1 MKNSTRFLAL
11 LISAV
16 LMLGIVGSSFAEG
29 DVPPPETAET
39 TTQAP
44 EPASQPTPTATPAP
58 TPAPESA
65 PVTDAPPASE
75 EASELETESPDPDGE
90 GTGEATEL
98 PPEDPGQIPIE
109 TSTETP
115 TDLPAETPMETPT
128 EAPTEPLPASVLS
141 ADFADR
147 AAVLILGEQS
157 LDITEKFSYFLYNAP
172 ATDEYTLTVDGAL
185 EKEGY
190 IFRDP
195 GDSDPALAEALASGR
210 NTPEAPLTLKAGLEL
225 NAKYVLALRLVNGG
239 EERVT
244 VTLSALTPEPSLEP
258 EEEPQPELS
267 QEDYYLSLLDLGA
280 YTFKLNSEQKEYKAF
295 GRESVGL
302 YRSMKEGKQYVKNQ
316 AMVCVRSE
324 EEARQVAAAYRAT
337 LLNYNGDGLALLEL
351 SDEVPTEIILV
362 LSTRE
367 DVPLPALEP
376 NRIKRLY
383 AEPVVQSIPSD
394 PSYKKQYFHKNMG
407 NELAWDHAT
416 GAGVTVAVIDTGC
429 QSSHLEFSGK
439 ISSNSAR
446 FNSSGT
452 RTYTDANRTD
462 PDGHGTHVSG
472 IIAAKR
478 NNGYGGCGVAPDATL
493 LICQMDGLSNDDG
506 LSDYALIAAMNY
518 VAGRSEVKVVNM
530 SLGSHYSWGYSLA
543 EKTAVQNLAVNK
555 LVVVA
560 AGNENYGRAGFPAAF
575 EEVLAVSATTSSNKK
590 ASYSNYGPEVDIAAP
605 GSGIYSTMNGS
616 SFAVLDGTS
625 MASPAVA
632 GAAAVIMS
640 KFSCTPAEA
649 RKYLISSA
657 KDLKNANYY
666 GAGLVQTGLAV
677 TGRNVVV
684 KSGSAKGGTVSGG
697 GFYEYGVTPRL
708 EAFPN
713 AGHTFVNWKKGSK
726 VVSTS
731 PVYEEYEVQNDGAVF
746 TASFKALPK
755 ASVTAKACSYSSNL
769 ITWKALPNATS
780 YRVLRSDSSK
790 GPFTPIGTEIPFD
803 ASKTVYT
810 YEDLG
815 RTIGAKS
822 YYKVAATFPMGYTES
837 SIKSVKTAW
846 PTMKISKAV
855 QAGPSANRVTWNKVP
870 NVTGYLL
877 TRTIGKTKEVMEV
890 LPGSL
895 TITQDPKLG
904 TLVTYEDIRVGISMG
919 ASSSYQVQAYVGN
932 GVNRVLSK
940 ISGKKTIK
948 AGWSK
953 VAAKAASGAY
963 INSTDMYPITITITP
978 APNASGHELW
988 WSLDKKNWNKFS
1000 MTGSTH
1006 VIKGIQPGVPVYV
1019 QVRPYMGSYG
1029 NPTAVGPW
1037 ASLTA
1042 RSVPTAPTNF
1052 WVDQYLIYSGGKYYF
1067 THEGDWRTAPYA
1079 SGYEVY
1085 QSKNLGKS
1093 YSKVMKLSGGHYIGF
1108 YIYMPV
1114 KTYGQ
1119 MYARMGYLYKVRS
1132 YVTYKGK
1139 KYYSPFSPIVV
1150 SGDIDN
1156 TLYPDWN
1163 STAGTARVLGDRF
1176 ERLEIML
1183 KEQQMGISFDD
1194 ARRIDGDIRSRPK
1207 TK

>member
-1 MKNSTRFLAL
+1 MKYSIRFLTL

-29 DVPPPETAET
+29 DVPPPEAAET
-39 TTQAP
+39 TTPAP
-44 EPASQPTPTATPAP
+44 EPTPPPTSTATPAQ
-58 TPAPESA
+58 TPAPESV
-65 PVTDAPPASE
+65 PITDTPPASD

-109 TSTETP
+109 TPTETP
-115 TDLPAETPMETPT
+115 TETPMETPT
-128 EAPTEPLPASVLS
+128 QAPTEPLPASVLS

-157 LDITEKFSYFLYNAP
+157 LDITEQFSYFLYNAP

-324 EEARQVAAAYRAT
+324 GEARQVAAAYRAT

-429 QSSHLEFSGK
+429 LSSHVEFSGK
-439 ISSNSAR
+439 ISSGSAR
-446 FNSSGT
+446 FDSNGDIIATGS
-452 RTYTDANRTD
+452 NRTD

-472 IIAAKR
+472 IIAANK

-530 SLGSHYSWGYSLA
+530 SLGSHYSWGYSLS
-543 EKTAVQNLAVNK
+543 EKTAVQDLTANK

-605 GSGIYSTMNGS
+605 GSGIYSTMNNGS
-616 SFAVLDGTS
+616 YDTMDGTS

-632 GAAAVIMS
+632 GAAAVIIS
-640 KFSCTPAEA
+640 EFDCTPAEA

-666 GAGLVQTGLAV
+666 GSGLVQTGQAV

-684 KSGSAKGGTVSGG
+684 KSGSVKGGTVSGG

-713 AGHTFVNWKKGSK
+713 TGYTFVNWKKGSK
-726 VVSTS
+726 VVSAS

-746 TASFKALPK
+746 TASFMALPK
-755 ASVTAKACSYSSNL
+755 ASVTAKVCSYSSNL

-780 YRVLRSDSSK
+780 YRVLHSDSSK

-822 YYKVAATFPMGYTES
+822 CYKVAATFPMGYTES

-870 NVTGYLL
+870 NETGYLL
-877 TRTIGKTKEVMEV
+877 TRTIGKTKEIMEV
-890 LPGSL
+890 LPDSQ

-904 TLVTYEDIRVGISMG
+904 TLVTYEDIRAGISMG
-919 ASSSYQVQAYVGN
+919 ASCSYQVQAYVGN
-932 GVNRVLSK
+932 GADRVLSK
-940 ISGKKTIK
+940 TSGKKTIK

-963 INSTDMYPITITITP
+963 INLTDKYPITITITP

-1037 ASLTA
+1037 ATLTT
-1042 RSVPTAPTNF
+1042 RSVPTAPIGFYVLQNLWQTGTRLYWSNKGF
-1052 WVDQYLIYSGGKYYF
+1052 FDLPA
-1067 THEGDWRTAPYA
+1067 DA

-1093 YSKVMKLSGGHYIGF
+1093 FTKVKPTAILHDEFWIDV
-1108 YIYMPV
+1108 PV
-1114 KTYGQ
+1114 TTTAQ
-1119 MYARMGYLYKVRS
+1119 VYARMGWLYKMRS
-1132 YVTYKGK
+1132 YVIYKGT
-1139 KYYSPFSPIVV
+1139 KYYGPFTPIVV
-1150 SGDIDN
+1150 AGDVN
-1156 TLYPDWN
+1156 NSLYEDWN
-1163 STAGTARVLGDRF
+1163 STAGTASVLGDRL
-1176 ERLEIML
+1176 ERLEALL
-1183 KEQQMGISFDD
+1183 KDQKNEISIKNTLQLDPEKWN
-1194 ARRIDGDIRSRPK
+1194 RLK
-1207 TK
+1207 TNNP